1 MDIGSMF
8 LNVNCKGNEI
18 NKSESFDKNQK
29 LKLLFGKII
38 QEQYSFFQTKK
49 QRTSPVD
56 NAQYIER

>member
-18 NKSESFDKNQK
+18 NISESFDKNQK

-49 QRTSPVD
+49 
-56 NAQYIER
+56 